1 MMSFPPRPGNT
12 LPLWLCDV
20 TRPMR
25 SQRGRGSVAMSCSL
39 LLLLLLLRPRGAGGC
54 LHCDRPFL
62 RGLGVL
68 LGEAVPS
75 EVPNRDALIQRQV
88 QAFERLYSTH
98 LPEKHHRVLG
108 VRPLPR
114 GHLGWD
120 SRGLR
125 VGNVRGMLAV
135 KTALSSWLRA
145 LKETPWKGVHLLQLT
160 LAQHRDSLRTRL
172 REAMES
178 FADLACSEDCSDQPV
193 PALGPGGSWRPLEG
207 KGPLPHSLLPG
218 VRWELAPPAGHGG
231 VSPWVPD
238 LVPPFHIPA
247 VTEGP
252 VLDCWTCLRINAQCF
267 DGELCGEEDPRDAER
282 KEITLYLFLVCQ
294 SVLLASAALL

>member
-1 MMSFPPRPGNT
+1 MPRPPLAKPFTETLSSPGFALGPAPRDGPLARNT

-20 TRPMR
+20 AWAMR
-25 SQRGRGSVAMSCSL
+25 SQQGWGSVGMSCSL
-39 LLLLLLLRPRGAGGC
+39 LLLLLLLLLRPWGAGGC

-68 LGEAVPS
+68 LREVVPS
-75 EVPNRDALIQRQV
+75 EVPDRDALIQRQV

-108 VRPLPR
+108 APAELLGGRERPPNPLIPCT
-114 GHLGWD
+114 D
-120 SRGLR
+120 
-125 VGNVRGMLAV
+125 VRGVLAV
-135 KTALSSWLRA
+135 KAALTSWLRA

-172 REAMES
+172 RETLES
-178 FADLACSEDCSDQPV
+178 FADLACSEDCT
-193 PALGPGGSWRPLEG
+193 
-207 KGPLPHSLLPG
+207 
-218 VRWELAPPAGHGG
+218 
-231 VSPWVPD
+231 
-238 LVPPFHIPA
+238 

-252 VLDCWTCLRINAQCF
+252 VLDCWTCLRISAQCF

>member
-1 MMSFPPRPGNT
+1 
-12 LPLWLCDV
+12 
-20 TRPMR
+20 MR

-108 VRPLPR
+108 VRPLPW

-125 VGNVRGMLAV
+125 GVCGTGGN
-135 KTALSSWLRA
+135 
-145 LKETPWKGVHLLQLT
+145 Q
-160 LAQHRDSLRTRL
+160 
-172 REAMES
+172 
-178 FADLACSEDCSDQPV
+178 
-193 PALGPGGSWRPLEG
+193 GS
-207 KGPLPHSLLPG
+207 
-218 VRWELAPPAGHGG
+218 AGQWGGG
-231 VSPWVPD
+231 VGGCGGGLGLTPFLSP
-238 LVPPFHIPA
+238 
-247 VTEGP
+247 
-252 VLDCWTCLRINAQCF
+252 
-267 DGELCGEEDPRDAER
+267 EEDPRDAER

-294 SVLLASAALL
+294 SVLLASADGGLPWVPHVPYL

>member
-1 MMSFPPRPGNT
+1 
-12 LPLWLCDV
+12 
-20 TRPMR
+20 MR

-39 LLLLLLLRPRGAGGC
+39 LLLLLLLRPRGAGSC

-88 QAFERLYSTH
+88 EAFERLYSTH
-98 LPEKHHRVLG
+98 LPEKHHRVLD
-108 VRPLPR
+108 VRR
-114 GHLGWD
+114 
-120 SRGLR
+120 
-125 VGNVRGMLAV
+125 MLAV
-135 KTALSSWLRA
+135 KAALSGWLRA

-160 LAQHRDSLRTRL
+160 LAQHRESLRTRL
-172 REAMES
+172 REALES
-178 FADLACSEDCSDQPV
+178 FADVACSEDCSECGP
-193 PALGPGGSWRPLEG
+193 PAPTHN
-207 KGPLPHSLLPG
+207 PLP
-218 VRWELAPPAGHGG
+218 GG
-231 VSPWVPD
+231 VSLGVPD

-247 VTEGP
+247 VSEGP

-294 SVLLASAALL
+294 SVLLASAALLYCVCCRHRRWLEDRAWAGPGTWLC